1 MPKLILEKDIHMP
14 GWFGLWDWK
23 EDDWKKPIVFPNAK
37 GQTYILLKEETYKSE
52 PSTKRAMPHSGV
64 FGIQI
69 DSPTQDTIRALTSK
83 TDSSSRFAEEVFS
96 LFDETMRRME
106 SVLRTTAGLKELY
119 WHHHETL
126 TSFFKRGI
134 YPVNWWH
141 GKNSGSFAPKLKT
154 GRRRLAETYQKGIS
168 IYSQFVEIKRLEA
181 RKMLGFA
188 HGDEFQKIC
197 ETRGARTF

>member
-1 MPKLILEKDIHMP
+1 MP